1 MDDHAKRTQLA
12 RLSLNGLSIG
22 DAFGTML
29 QLHPECVA
37 GRKTPAPSW
46 YFTDDTVMGI
56 AVTRLLELNGFIDQ
70 DELAQR
76 FAQEYVLDPHR
87 GYGHRAHQ
95 ILTDISQGRPWK
107 EAASN
112 VFRGTGSMGNGAAMR
127 VGPLGAWFYDDL
139 EKSAEQADL
148 SAQVTHAHLEGRA
161 GAIAVAVASSL
172 ATNRFLEKS
181 FEVTGSNLIES
192 ILPFVPESQTRDGIL
207 QASTLSPTTPPQD
220 AAKQLG
226 CGEQVLSQ
234 DTVPFCLWVAQR
246 NLTDFEEA
254 LWTTASVFGDI
265 DTNCAI
271 VGSIVSCAV
280 GVRHIPS
287 DWLLSRE
294 PLNG

>member
-1 MDDHAKRTQLA
+1 
-12 RLSLNGLSIG
+12 
-22 DAFGTML
+22 
-29 QLHPECVA
+29 
-37 GRKTPAPSW
+37 
-46 YFTDDTVMGI
+46 MGI

-70 DELAQR
+70 NELAR
-76 FAQEYVLDPHR
+76 KFAQEYVLDPHR
-87 GYGHRAHQ
+87 GYGHGAHQ
-95 ILTDISQGRPWK
+95 ILTGISQGRPWK
-107 EAASN
+107 EAASK
-112 VFRGTGSMGNGAAMR
+112 VFHGSGSMGHGAAMR

-139 EKSAEQADL
+139 KKSAEQADL

-172 ATNRFLEKS
+172 ATNWFLEESIEFK
-181 FEVTGSNLIES
+181 GSNLIES
-192 ILPFVPESQTRDGIL
+192 LLPFVPESQTRNGIV
-207 QASTLSPTTPPQD
+207 QAGELSPRMLPRD
-220 AAKQLG
+220 AAKNLG

-234 DTVPFCLWVAQR
+234 DTVPFCLWAAQR
-246 NLTDFEEA
+246 NLTNFEEA

-280 GVRHIPS
+280 GAKHIPN

>member
-37 GRKTPAPSW
+37 CRKTPAPSW

-56 AVTRLLELNGFIDQ
+56 AVTRSLELNGFIDQ
-70 DELAQR
+70 DELARR
-76 FAQEYVLDPHR
+76 FAQEYSLDPHR
-87 GYGHRAHQ
+87 GYGHGAHQ
-95 ILTDISQGRPWK
+95 ILTDISQGFPWR
-107 EAASN
+107 EAASK
-112 VFRGTGSMGNGAAMR
+112 VFRGSGSMGNGAAMR

-148 SAQVTHAHLEGRA
+148 SAQVTHAHIEGRA
-161 GAIAVAVASSL
+161 GAIAVSVASSL
-172 ATNRFLEKS
+172 ATKWFLEKS
-181 FEVTGSNLIES
+181 TEANGRNLIES
-192 ILPFVPESQTRDGIL
+192 LLPFVPESQTRDVIVR
-207 QASTLSPTTPPQD
+207 ASALSPATLPMD
-220 AAKQLG
+220 AVKQIG

-234 DTVPFCLWVAQR
+234 DTVPFCLWVTQR
-246 NLTDFEEA
+246 YLTDFEEA
-254 LWTTASVFGDI
+254 LWTTASVFGDV

-280 GVRHIPS
+280 GAKRIPI

>member
-22 DAFGTML
+22 DALGTML
-29 QLHPECVA
+29 QLHPECVSS
-37 GRKTPAPSW
+37 RKTPAPSW

-70 DELAQR
+70 DELARR

-87 GYGHRAHQ
+87 GYGHGAHQ

-107 EAASN
+107 EAASK

-172 ATNRFLEKS
+172 TTNWFLEKS
-181 FEVTGSNLIES
+181 IEVNGSNLIES
-192 ILPFVPESQTRDGIL
+192 LLPFVPESQTRDVIL
-207 QASTLSPTTPPQD
+207 QASAMSPKTPPRD
-220 AAKQLG
+220 AAKHLG

-234 DTVPFCLWVAQR
+234 DTVPFCLWAAQR
-246 NLTDFEEA
+246 NLTDFEES

-280 GVRHIPS
+280 GGRHIPV